1 MFSSKK
7 CDRCTGK
14 LKDDHSFCP
23 FCGLDL
29 RNPQAEARDFGML
42 GKNDNVL
49 GAPLLGG
56 GGMGVGLPGD
66 FSNIFAQVMKMMEG
80 QIKNMNQDNL
90 DLGDS
95 KPEIRRL
102 PNGFQIKI
110 GPAMQPH
117 VHKQKP
123 EVKPRVIND
132 EQRAR
137 MVKLPRAEAKTQ
149 VRRLSDKVVYELN
162 TPGVITTDDIFVSK
176 VESGYEVK
184 AVGNKKV
191 YLNSLQIDLPIKR
204 YSVKDNKVTIEFGLE

>member
-14 LKDDHSFCP
+14 LKDEFSFCP
-23 FCGLDL
+23 FCGIDL
-29 RNPQAEARDFGML
+29 RNPQADARDFGIL
-42 GKNDNVL
+42 GKNDSVF

-56 GGMGVGLPGD
+56 GAMGLPTD
-66 FSNIFAQVMKMMEG
+66 FGNIFAQVMKMMEG
-80 QIKNMNQDNL
+80 QIKNMNQENL
-90 DLGDS
+90 DFGDS
-95 KPEIRRL
+95 KPEIRRM

-110 GPAMQPH
+110 GPANHQH
-117 VHKQKP
+117 QHQKMKVE
-123 EVKPRVIND
+123 EVKPRIITD

-149 VRRLSDKVVYELN
+149 VRRLSDKIVYELS
-162 TPGVITTDDIFVSK
+162 TPGVASTDDIFVSK

-184 AVGNKKV
+184 AVGKKKV

-204 YSVKDNKVTIEFGLE
+204 YSVKDNRVTIEFGLE

>member
-14 LKDDHSFCP
+14 LKDEFSFCP

-29 RNPQAEARDFGML
+29 RNPSTEARDFGML
-42 GKNDNVL
+42 GKNDSVF

-56 GGMGVGLPGD
+56 GAMGLPGD

-80 QIKNMNQDNL
+80 QIKNMGNEEL
-90 DLGDS
+90 DFGDS

-110 GPAMQPH
+110 GPAMPH
-117 VHKQKP
+117 QHKVKQQ
-123 EVKPRVIND
+123 EAKPRVISD

-162 TPGVITTDDIFVSK
+162 TPGVDSAEDIFVSK

-204 YSVKDNKVTIEFGLE
+204 YSVKDNRVTIEFGLE